1 MCLPKSLAYLV
12 LADRSGED
20 NPKDS
25 NCQPEPFYHESC
37 FRPPLVINGQDQSS
51 SVIPSD
57 PTDFQENGYSIVHAC
72 MVIHQN
78 RPIIYGGNAAT
89 ATQILEVADCGLSSI
104 GTLPFSL
111 NSGLCGRTK
120 SKVINSSVKKFE
132 KHGF

>member
-1 MCLPKSLAYLV
+1 MCLAKSLAYLI

-20 NPKDS
+20 S
-25 NCQPEPFYHESC
+25 NCQAEPFYHQSC
-37 FRPPLVINGQDQSS
+37 FRPPLVINGQDRSA

-57 PTDFQENGYSIVHAC
+57 PTDFQENGYSIVHSC

-89 ATQILEVADCGLSSI
+89 STQILEVADCGLHSI

-111 NSGLCGRTK
+111 NSGLCGGTK
-120 SKVINSSVKKFE
+120 SKVINSSVKNSKNMVSR
-132 KHGF
+132 KV